1 VEAGIMAG
9 FYIKSV
15 TAFGTDKKDATI
27 DFNDRLNIITGYSDT
42 GKTCI
47 LRCIEYV
54 FGRKKEPFDKN
65 TGYEGVRMIVE
76 TGHGEVTISRNLNS
90 NLAEVVSLDPE
101 YSSGTYD
108 IRYNKKQKRPF
119 LNELWLSMIGIKEPH
134 MVPSN
139 MKFESKRLTWNTL
152 RPLRL
157 LEEDS
162 IGREESII
170 EPDQTVEQTLF
181 LSSLL
186 FLLTGHDFSEVDA
199 QKTREMKKA
208 KRKAVSDYVNDKISY
223 AAIKNQE
230 LSDEINSYQGIDVD
244 AELDKIMDQIQEAD
258 AEITEAVNRSRQL
271 SSSIMELGDKI
282 AEGDVILSRYKALT
296 TQYKSDI
303 KRLTFIVDGEHATH
317 NVSQTTVCPFCKNG
331 RIPVKSRTS
340 YVQSANAELQR
351 VIQQLN
357 GLGESIADVEK
368 NQNELTAQQASYQK
382 EKDDIEK
389 KLKEELRPQMAKL
402 SEQKDAYKKYLD
414 IQSQKKFLEEM
425 ASSWNDDLRN
435 LETEENSEV
444 KEYHPKDYFG
454 DDFLEAMN
462 NYAMEILSECQYE
475 NLLSA
480 RFNLQDFDIEVNGK
494 KKATNHGKGYRAYL
508 NTIVA
513 LMFRR
518 YLHEHAKYDPG
529 ILMIDT
535 PLLGLDQGVNDAAP
549 ESMRTELFKY
559 MMNHQDEGQ
568 LIVVENLENIPKLNY
583 EASGATVTTFTKGR
597 SDGRDG
603 FLDDIK

>member
-1 VEAGIMAG
+1 MAG

-54 FGRKKEPFDKN
+54 FGRKKEPFDKS
-65 TGYEGVRMIVE
+65 TGYEGVRMTAE
-76 TGHGEVTISRNLNS
+76 TGNGEVTISRNLNS
-90 NLAEVVSLDPE
+90 NLAEVVSFDPE

-108 IRYNKKQKRPF
+108 IKYNKKQKRPF

-157 LEEDS
+157 IEEDS
-162 IGREESII
+162 IGREATII
-170 EPDQTVEQTLF
+170 EPDQAVEQTLF

-223 AAIKNQE
+223 AAIKNKE
-230 LSDEINSYQGIDVD
+230 LNDEIDSYQGIDVD

-258 AEITEAVNRSRQL
+258 AEITEAVNKSRQL
-271 SSSIMELGDKI
+271 SSSIMEIGDKI
-282 AEGDVILSRYKALT
+282 AESDVILSRYKALA

-357 GLGESIADVEK
+357 GLGESIDDVQE
-368 NQNELTAQQASYQK
+368 NQKDLTAQQASYQE
-382 EKDDIEK
+382 EKDGIEK
-389 KLKEELRPQMAKL
+389 KLKEELRPRMAKL
-402 SEQKDAYKKYLD
+402 SEQKDAYKRYLD
-414 IQSQKKFLEEM
+414 IQSQRNFLEEM
-425 ASSWNDDLRN
+425 ASTWNDDLRN
-435 LETEENSEV
+435 LEKEENSEV

-454 DDFLEAMN
+454 DDFLETMN
-462 NYAMEILSECQYE
+462 TYAMEILSECQYE
-475 NLLSA
+475 DLLSA

-494 KKATNHGKGYRAYL
+494 KKSTNHGKGYRAYL

-568 LIVVENLENIPKLNY
+568 LIVVENLEHIPKLDY
-583 EASGATVTTFTKGR
+583 EAAGATVTTFTKGR